1 VPASG
6 AERMSKTPFVIFGIF
21 AAICVLVIPY
31 FALAKEGD
39 EEAATVEVA
48 EQDQGAKELFAGSCG
63 RCHTLAAAGT
73 EGVVGPDLDALLVTS
88 GANAPEQYESIYP
101 RVLTAITCGI
111 PGGQIGQMPRG
122 ILTGENAKDVAQFVA
137 AYSGQIDKG
146 PTVDTVTAEKP
157 EPGPCQ
163 PAGSQ

>member
-1 VPASG
+1 
-6 AERMSKTPFVIFGIF
+6 MSKTPFVIFGIF

-48 EQDQGAKELFAGSCG
+48 EQDQAAKELFAGSCG

-88 GANAPEQYESIYP
+88 GANAPEQYNGINT
-101 RVLTAITCGI
+101 RVLQAITCGLR
-111 PGGQIGQMPRG
+111 GDIGQMPRG
-122 ILTGENAKDVAQFVA
+122 ILTGENAQDVAQFVA
-137 AYSGQIDKG
+137 AYAGQIDKG
-146 PTVDTVTAEKP
+146 PTVDTATAEKA
-157 EPGPCQ
+157 EP
-163 PAGSQ
+163 PASC

>member
-1 VPASG
+1 
-6 AERMSKTPFVIFGIF
+6 MSKTPFVIFGIF
-21 AAICVLVIPY
+21 AAVCVLLIPY

-73 EGVVGPDLDALLVTS
+73 EGVVGPDLDALLVT
-88 GANAPEQYESIYP
+88 GGVNTAEQYDGTYT
-101 RVLTAITCGI
+101 RVLQAVTCGLR
-111 PGGQIGQMPRG
+111 GDIGQMPRG

-137 AYSGQIDKG
+137 AYAGQIDKG
-146 PTVDTVTAEKP
+146 PTVDTATAQKNEPP
-157 EPGPCQ
+157 EACENAATQ
-163 PAGSQ
+163 

>member
-1 VPASG
+1 
-6 AERMSKTPFVIFGIF
+6 MSKTPFVIFGIF

-48 EQDQGAKELFAGSCG
+48 EQDQAAKELFAGSCG

-88 GANAPEQYESIYP
+88 GANAPEQYEQIYT
-101 RVLTAITCGI
+101 RVLQAITCGVLE
-111 PGGQIGQMPRG
+111 GGQIGQMPRG
-122 ILTGENAKDVAQFVA
+122 ILGGENAKDVAQFVA
-137 AYSGQIDKG
+137 AYAGQIDKG
-146 PTVDTVTAEKP
+146 PTVDTATAEKP
-157 EPGPCQ
+157 EPGACQ
-163 PAGSQ
+163 PAAESQ